1 MATIQKGAKI
11 NFYKFVQ
18 VQSPTSSA
26 VRSDESAALAKTIN
40 TNTQAVN
47 NLGATVNS
55 IGKILASV
63 KKASI
68 LQLEMEEKNRKKFQA
83 EYTKELR
90 RQKKS
95 AASPLAVFKKPSFLE
110 GLFNFLSGLIKAAI
124 IIPALKWLSDPEN
137 REKVER
143 IIEIIS
149 KVATFIFDVA
159 KFGVV
164 NTIEGLYTLLSDES
178 SPWEKVGGLVRGLVG
193 LGTLLLGIRWLS
205 NPANIIKDFGDVL
218 KFFRNNLKDAK
229 TRLGMGLGAKVALG
243 TVATVA
249 VMEGVF
255 TASAADTTVE
265 GNKDMPLGITPGTE
279 GIGPV
284 ADGGRYGQVLE
295 NIQES
300 KKRTEE
306 FKKQREEPGGLL
318 GFLNNIFKSN
328 GGKIPQAAQGGWIS
342 GPQSGYP
349 VSLDGGRST
358 SFIGHGTEYVARKA
372 NGGAFVVP
380 FNTPG
385 TKTQPHL
392 TQKRIGEA
400 KSLGFNVPGF
410 SSGGSVA
417 MTETQK
423 KALGVLAKYES
434 GADGYNAVNQYGDK
448 GGRGNKYYFPDGSSS
463 FAGDFRK
470 MSMHGGKALTDLS
483 VQDVLDLQYDN
494 GSLSMRQWVD
504 QGKLHA
510 VGRYQFIG
518 NTLPGLVNRSNIP
531 RDAKFDKRAQDIL
544 ALQLMKERGISPWVG
559 PSDKATQAERA
570 VVQKARRDPI
580 PTYNYVPTAPTA
592 SARDYGN
599 NVLTSL
605 GNMFGLG
612 GDSSQGSGSQSGSQ
626 SKPEPEP
633 KKDKG
638 NWFQQ
643 FWRGLTGNEF
653 GSTSTSPSPLE
664 SNQSTLKQD
673 QERREREEK
682 EDDVA
687 SVSDNIL
694 TLGNLMPKGA
704 SDARSI
710 EEIMGVDRK
719 SMVNE
724 RKEKRDLKKATEQR
738 NKAKKKVRDK
748 SQDMIKTAI
757 TAIAEQN
764 GLNSQAIAAAQQA
777 VQLAMGNSGNST
789 PQPVGGGSARNRSVA
804 SRLQSS
810 LNLLGGILR

>member
-68 LQLEMEEKNRKKFQA
+68 LQLEMEEKNRKKFEA
-83 EYTKELR
+83 EYTKELKR
-90 RQKKS
+90 KKES
-95 AASPLAVFKKPSFLE
+95 VASPLVAFKKPSFLE

-137 REKVER
+137 RKKVER
-143 IIEIIS
+143 MIEVMS
-149 KVATFIFDVA
+149 KLATFIFNVA
-159 KFGVV
+159 KFGVI

-205 NPANIIKDFGDVL
+205 NPANVIKDFGNVL

-229 TRLGMGLGAKVALG
+229 TRLGIGLGAKVALG
-243 TVATVA
+243 TAATVA

-255 TASAADTTVE
+255 TAPAADTTVE

-300 KKRTEE
+300 KKPKEE
-306 FKKQREEPGGLL
+306 GGIF
-318 GFLNNIFKSN
+318 GFLKNIFKSN
-328 GGKIPQAAQGGWIS
+328 GGAIPQAAQGGWIS

-400 KSLGFNVPGF
+400 KSLGFNIPGF
-410 SSGGSVA
+410 ANGGIVGTKEEKWQQVVDMA
-417 MTETQK
+417 A
-423 KALGVLAKYES
+423 KAGAKYPNLVAAQFALES
-434 GADGYNAVNQYGDK
+434 AWGTALSANNNFFGIKATANESATTSATHEVY
-448 GGRGNKYYFPDGSSS
+448 
-463 FAGDFRK
+463 
-470 MSMHGGKALTDLS
+470 GGKTVYIDARFKNFATPQDAINHLVTQWYKDYRGYKGVNNAPDKFAAAQMLKSEGYATDP
-483 VQDVLDLQYDN
+483 VYAE
-494 GSLSMRQWVD
+494 SLSRLMREYS
-504 QGKLHA
+504 GIRA
-510 VGRYQFIG
+510 SN
-518 NTLPGLVNRSNIP
+518 NTS
-531 RDAKFDKRAQDIL
+531 
-544 ALQLMKERGISPWVG
+544 
-559 PSDKATQAERA
+559 
-570 VVQKARRDPI
+570 
-580 PTYNYVPTAPTA
+580 PTA
-592 SARDYGN
+592 SP
-599 NVLTSL
+599 T
-605 GNMFGLG
+605 
-612 GDSSQGSGSQSGSQ
+612 GSGSTSPEPAQQSGGLGSTIQ
-626 SKPEPEP
+626 NLLGMGESKPKPMNESAPKPEPKE
-633 KKDKG
+633 DKG

-653 GSTSTSPSPLE
+653 GSTSSSPSPLE
-664 SNQSTLKQD
+664 SNQSTLRQD
-673 QERREREEK
+673 QEREQREEK

-687 SVSDNIL
+687 SISDNLL

-748 SQDMIKTAI
+748 SNDMIKTAI

-764 GLNSQAIAAAQQA
+764 GVNSQAIAAAQQA

-789 PQPVGGGSARNRSVA
+789 PQPMGGGSARNRSVA

>member
-26 VRSDESAALAKTIN
+26 VRSDESAALTKTIN

-83 EYTKELR
+83 EYTEELR
-90 RQKKS
+90 RKKKS

-143 IIEIIS
+143 IIEVIS

-193 LGTLLLGIRWLS
+193 LGTLLLGLRWLS
-205 NPANIIKDFGDVL
+205 NPLTVVKDFGNVL
-218 KFFRNNLKDAK
+218 KFFRNNLLASKAK
-229 TRLGMGLGAKVALG
+229 LGIGAKVALG
-243 TVATVA
+243 TAATFA

-255 TASAADTTVE
+255 TAPAGDSTVE

-300 KKRTEE
+300 KKP
-306 FKKQREEPGGLL
+306 KEEPGGLL

-410 SSGGSVA
+410 ANGGIVGTKEEKWQQVVDMA
-417 MTETQK
+417 A
-423 KALGVLAKYES
+423 KAGAKYPNLVAAQFALES
-434 GADGYNAVNQYGDK
+434 AWGTALSANNNFFGIKATANESATT
-448 GGRGNKYYFPDGSSS
+448 SST
-463 FAGDFRK
+463 
-470 MSMHGGKALTDLS
+470 HEVYGGKTVYIDARFKNFATPQDAINHLVTQWYKDYRGYKGVNNASDKFAAAQMLKSEGYATDP
-483 VQDVLDLQYDN
+483 VYAE
-494 GSLSMRQWVD
+494 SLSRLMREYS
-504 QGKLHA
+504 GIRA
-510 VGRYQFIG
+510 SN
-518 NTLPGLVNRSNIP
+518 NTS
-531 RDAKFDKRAQDIL
+531 
-544 ALQLMKERGISPWVG
+544 
-559 PSDKATQAERA
+559 
-570 VVQKARRDPI
+570 
-580 PTYNYVPTAPTA
+580 PTA
-592 SARDYGN
+592 SP
-599 NVLTSL
+599 T
-605 GNMFGLG
+605 
-612 GDSSQGSGSQSGSQ
+612 GSGSTSPEPAQQSGGIGSTIKNLLGMEE
-626 SKPEPEP
+626 SKPKPMYESAPKPEPE

-653 GSTSTSPSPLE
+653 GATTDKTIPPG
-664 SNQSTLKQD
+664 SNQSTLL
-673 QERREREEK
+673 QEQEEQKEK
-682 EDDVA
+682 EKDEQVKT
-687 SVSDNIL
+687 VSEQIM
-694 TLGNLMPKGA
+694 TLGDLMPKGVA
-704 SDARSI
+704 DSRSMA
-710 EEIMGVDRK
+710 EIMGV
-719 SMVNE
+719 E
-724 RKEKRDLKKATEQR
+724 RTPQFREKKKERDLKKQTESR
-738 NKAKKKVRDK
+738 NKARKKVTDK
-748 SQDMIKTAI
+748 SQAMIKTVVS
-757 TAIAEQN
+757 AIAEQN
-764 GLNSQAIAAAQQA
+764 GVNSQAIAAATQA
-777 VQLAMGNSGNST
+777 IQVAIGENANANV
-789 PQPVGGGSARNRSVA
+789 PIVAGGSSSMRSRSVA
-804 SRLQSS
+804 SSLGSN
-810 LNLLGGILR
+810 LNLLRGILR

>member
-1 MATIQKGAKI
+1 M
-11 NFYKFVQ
+11 
-18 VQSPTSSA
+18 
-26 VRSDESAALAKTIN
+26 
-40 TNTQAVN
+40 
-47 NLGATVNS
+47 
-55 IGKILASV
+55 

-68 LQLEMEEKNRKKFQA
+68 LQLEMEEKNRKKFEA

-95 AASPLAVFKKPSFLE
+95 VASPLVAFKKPSFLE

-137 REKVER
+137 RKKVER
-143 IIEIIS
+143 MIEVMS
-149 KVATFIFDVA
+149 QLATFIFNVA
-159 KFGVV
+159 KFGVI

-193 LGTLLLGIRWLS
+193 LGTLLLGIRWLT
-205 NPANIIKDFGDVL
+205 NPTKIITDFGNVL
-218 KFFRNNLKDAK
+218 KFFRNNLLASKAK
-229 TRLGMGLGAKVALG
+229 LGVGAKVALG
-243 TVATVA
+243 TAATVA
-249 VMEGVF
+249 VMEGLF
-255 TASAADTTVE
+255 TSEAGDGTVE

-300 KKRTEE
+300 KKPKEE
-306 FKKQREEPGGLL
+306 GGIF
-318 GFLNNIFKSN
+318 GFLKNIFKSN
-328 GGKIPQAAQGGWIS
+328 GGAIPQAAQGGWIS

-392 TQKRIGEA
+392 TQRRIGEA

-410 SSGGSVA
+410 ANGGIVGTKEEKWQQVVDMA
-417 MTETQK
+417 A
-423 KALGVLAKYES
+423 KAGAKYPNLVAAQFALES
-434 GADGYNAVNQYGDK
+434 AWGTALSANNNFFGIKATANESATTSATHEVY
-448 GGRGNKYYFPDGSSS
+448 
-463 FAGDFRK
+463 
-470 MSMHGGKALTDLS
+470 GGKTVYIDARFKNFATPQDAINHLVTQWYKDYRGYKGVNNAPDKFAAAQMLKSEGYATDP
-483 VQDVLDLQYDN
+483 VYAD
-494 GSLSMRQWVD
+494 SLGRLMREYS
-504 QGKLHA
+504 GIRA
-510 VGRYQFIG
+510 SN
-518 NTLPGLVNRSNIP
+518 NTS
-531 RDAKFDKRAQDIL
+531 
-544 ALQLMKERGISPWVG
+544 
-559 PSDKATQAERA
+559 
-570 VVQKARRDPI
+570 
-580 PTYNYVPTAPTA
+580 PTA
-592 SARDYGN
+592 SP
-599 NVLTSL
+599 T
-605 GNMFGLG
+605 
-612 GDSSQGSGSQSGSQ
+612 GSGSTSPEPAQQSGGLGSTIQ
-626 SKPEPEP
+626 NLLGMGESKPKMNESAPKPEPKE
-633 KKDKG
+633 DKG

-653 GSTSTSPSPLE
+653 GSTSSSPSPLE
-664 SNQSTLKQD
+664 SNQSTLRQD
-673 QERREREEK
+673 QEREQREEK

-687 SVSDNIL
+687 SISDNLL

-748 SQDMIKTAI
+748 SNDMIKTAI

-764 GLNSQAIAAAQQA
+764 GVNSQAIAAAQQA

-789 PQPVGGGSARNRSVA
+789 PQPMGGGSARNRSVA